1 MKQTLIGAL
10 FVCFLM
16 AFAAVAGAET
26 EGFGKMTVLYTEYP
40 PFTYTEDGKAAGF
53 AIDLLRAMFREAGVQ
68 AQMRTLPWKRA
79 ETMLNH
85 DKNTMV
91 FCARIER
98 REDLY
103 EWIGPVYP
111 RKISLYKLKSRS
123 DIKINGLEDVMRYK
137 IGVVRGY
144 ASVTDLLKIGIPDEN
159 LERTVDE
166 TLNIRKLYGNR
177 FDLIPNNDMVFSYN
191 LQKAGRGLGD
201 MEKVFDV
208 TQAGV
213 SDYYYAINRET
224 DPALVEKLRQAFDR
238 IKENKTYDAVLKQYI
253 R

>member
-1 MKQTLIGAL
+1 MRKTLIGL
-10 FVCFLM
+10 FICSLIASAITV
-16 AFAAVAGAET
+16 GAER
-26 EGFGKMTVLYTEYP
+26 EGYGRMTVLDTEYP
-40 PFTYTEDGKAAGF
+40 PFTYTEEGKAAGF
-53 AIDLLRAMFREAGVQ
+53 AIDILREMFREAGVQ
-68 AQMRTLPWKRA
+68 AQMKTFPWKRA

-111 RKISLYKLKSRS
+111 RTLSLYRLKSRS
-123 DIKINGLEDVMRYK
+123 DIKIDGLEDILRYK

-144 ASVTDLLKIGIPDEN
+144 ASVTELLKIGIPEEN
-159 LERTVDE
+159 LEKAVDE

-177 FDLIPNNDMVFSYN
+177 FDLIPNNEMVFSYN
-191 LQKAGRGLGD
+191 LQNEGYSLED

-213 SDYYYAINRET
+213 SDYHFAINRKT

-238 IKENKTYDAVLKQYI
+238 IKENGTYDAVLKQYI